1 MHRTFDPSIAFVLQ
15 EVRAEGRR
23 WPHAQAGRN
32 AAPGRPEQSPLT
44 IEPIDDWSPEKARA
58 AWESLQARLKEH
70 PIHGG
75 GRRYTRD
82 ELHERR

>member
-1 MHRTFDPSIAFVLQ
+1 MTQVTATYENGIFKPDGMVPLADRSR
-15 EVRAEGRR
+15 VR
-23 WPHAQAGRN
+23 
-32 AAPGRPEQSPLT
+32 LT
-44 IEPIDDWSPEKARA
+44 IEPIADWSPEGARA
-58 AWESLQARLKEH
+58 AWEAIQARLKEH